1 MIHLNKNLLEELA
14 GGKEAILV
22 EYYAPWCGYCTRLAP
37 AVEKIR
43 HGFPELVMG
52 QINVDNEPEL
62 AAKEQIELVPTFVIY
77 QNGEALGSLVA
88 PESKA
93 MIEEFILRTLDI

>member
-1 MIHLNKNLLEELA
+1 MIHLNTNLFEELT
-14 GGKEAILV
+14 GGKEAVLV
-22 EYYAPWCGYCTRLAP
+22 EYHAPWCGYCTRLAP

-43 HGFPELVMG
+43 RSFPELVMG
-52 QINVDNEPEL
+52 QINVDDEQEL